1 MATLLFMKFS
11 LFFFL
16 TRKFSIQTKK
26 GVYLEM
32 GSLKRKTSSVLH
44 LAAEKLGG
52 VQTRSKTKTKNESA
66 KNETRSKAK
75 NSKGKK

>member
-1 MATLLFMKFS
+1 
-11 LFFFL
+11 
-16 TRKFSIQTKK
+16 
-26 GVYLEM
+26 M